1 MVEEYDR
8 FIPVYEEIR
17 KGIGPALEKTELGV
31 GIKIE
36 DMLNATKRLGIDV
49 KPEDEKLFLDGLR
62 KYFRKLGIT
71 TYESETKAG
80 ERTIMFKKG
89 IEKEEEKY
97 EIFLDVY
104 KSLGKTL
111 DKYRSEYTEG
121 YAVNTNDL
129 IKYANKLIPKEIKK
143 EIKPEF
149 FLEGLQW
156 YLSERIGIVMSYRP
170 LISMET
176 GDIKGEILVFEK
188 L

>member
-1 MVEEYDR
+1 MVEKYDM
-8 FIPVYEEIR
+8 FIPVYKSIQEVIE
-17 KGIGPALEKTELGV
+17 PELEKTEFGF
-31 GIKIE
+31 GIRIA
-36 DMLNATKRLGIDV
+36 DMLEITKRFGIEI
-49 KPEDEKLFLDGLR
+49 KPGDEKLFLDGLG

-71 TYESETKAG
+71 TYESETKLG
-80 ERTIMFKKG
+80 EKIIMFKKG
-89 IEKEEEKY
+89 IEKKEEKY
-97 EIFLDVY
+97 EMFLDIY

-156 YLSERIGIVMSYRP
+156 YLSERVGIIMSYRP
-170 LISMET
+170 LIYMET
-176 GDIKGEILVFEK
+176 GDIEGEVLLFEK